1 MEVFWSIG
9 CPVALLDTA
18 GTIVANNPRWQQ
30 EVGERG
36 LVGTRYQA
44 SLRSP
49 GAGDLD
55 LVLEEG
61 IDEVLAHKRDRFELE
76 HPEEGEFGRHWNLII
91 ATPVAG
97 GAVLVLIDVTTHHDV
112 HDILDARAHRDA
124 LTGLPNRLAITQRLA
139 AVVERAHRQTTR
151 ASIVFL
157 DLDGFKS
164 VNDRLGHDVGDEVL
178 AAVGRRLVGTIR
190 SEDLLG
196 RWGGDEFVVI
206 MDGGDVQAVQ
216 SLASRLHAALAEPVA
231 ISRHRTVDLGISVGA
246 SSVFPGD
253 TPDDVL
259 ARADRAMFEA
269 KRSGTDLVLAPGTT
283 DEVEG

>member
-1 MEVFWSIG
+1 MDVFRTIG
-9 CPVALLDTA
+9 CPVALLDTV
-18 GTIVANNPRWQQ
+18 GTIVATNPRWQQ

-36 LVGTRYQA
+36 LVGTRYQG
-44 SLRSP
+44 SLRTP
-49 GAGDLD
+49 GVRDVD

-61 IDEVLAHKRDRFELE
+61 IDEVLARRRDRFELE
-76 HPEEGEFGRHWNLII
+76 HPEEGEYGRHWNLII
-91 ATPVAG
+91 ATPVSG

-112 HDILDARAHRDA
+112 HDILDARAHRDI
-124 LTGLPNRLAITQRLA
+124 LTGLPNRLAVNRRLA
-139 AVVERAHRQTTR
+139 SVVERAQRQATS
-151 ASIVFL
+151 ASVVFL
-157 DLDGFKS
+157 DLNGFKA

-196 RWGGDEFVVI
+196 RWGGDEFIVI
-206 MDGGDVQAVQ
+206 MDGGDVQAVR

-231 ISRHRTVDLGISVGA
+231 ISRHRTVQLGLSVGA
-246 SSVFPGD
+246 SSVQPGD

-269 KRSGTDLVLAPGTT
+269 KRTGTDLVLASGSA